1 MHVCVHV
8 SARVSLCV
16 SGDTGAQGWGLLE
29 SPGCSRNPP
38 ASGQRPA
45 RLEHTATRPSVLR
58 ADPAPWPAPQGTR
71 GGLGKG
77 QGSRGAGLSGTFFLV
92 LPGRAASGDAVA
104 QAPSNASAGT
114 GPGLCLPRSPS
125 MAGAVGRGLWRSGL
139 WTRPRE
145 ALDTGCSSGVR
156 RHRRCWSLLVAPA
169 PGTRLR
175 PDQAPCPLARHA
187 QRGGGSPRQG
197 LPRAR
202 PCRKDG
208 SAGWSPCPG
217 GGRGRGLPQDL
228 PLQETGFP
236 GNYHEHR
243 GFASRL
249 TSQGSGVRARPSWVL
264 QGPRRRR
271 GPPGLRP
278 SELPGGRR
286 PGAAGRLL
294 PLTWALPL
302 GPASGEGGPP
312 HSQPESIGS
321 CRGEPRGPLIRPG
334 PPGHSPFR

>member
-1 MHVCVHV
+1 MPSLLCGWSWGRLRRGQLPEGTVPSGLRGQEQVSGSRKPERARVCMHVCVHV

-45 RLEHTATRPSVLR
+45 RLEHTATGPSVLR

-77 QGSRGAGLSGTFFLV
+77 QGSRGAGLSGAFFLV

-104 QAPSNASAGT
+104 QAPSNTSAGT

-145 ALDTGCSSGVR
+145 ALDTGRSSGVR
-156 RHRRCWSLLVAPA
+156 RHRRCWSPLAAPA
-169 PGTRLR
+169 PGTRTR

-187 QRGGGSPRQG
+187 QRGGGSPRRG
-197 LPRAR
+197 LSRAR

-217 GGRGRGLPQDL
+217 GGRGQGLPQDL
-228 PLQETGFP
+228 PLLF
-236 GNYHEHR
+236 
-243 GFASRL
+243 
-249 TSQGSGVRARPSWVL
+249 PSWEP
-264 QGPRRRR
+264 PRA
-271 GPPGLRP
+271 PGIRIP
-278 SELPGGRR
+278 
-286 PGAAGRLL
+286 AD
-294 PLTWALPL
+294 LTGL
-302 GPASGEGGPP
+302 G
-312 HSQPESIGS
+312 
-321 CRGEPRGPLIRPG
+321 
-334 PPGHSPFR
+334 